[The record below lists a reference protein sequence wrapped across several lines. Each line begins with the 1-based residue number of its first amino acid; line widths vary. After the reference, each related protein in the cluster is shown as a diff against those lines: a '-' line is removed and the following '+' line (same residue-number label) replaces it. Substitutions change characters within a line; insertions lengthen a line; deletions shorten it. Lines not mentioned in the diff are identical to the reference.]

1 MKDWILGR
9 RLMEEQPG
17 GEGDQGGG
25 GGTGDQG
32 GEGGEEQP
40 KGGDGGTGG
49 DPDDHDKGTAK
60 RSETAGGREG
70 DDDHNNALGEELNKG
85 GEPKPGDKP
94 NGEEKPKDPPPDPN
108 APTEEEIKAYT
119 DAIKLDEAEF
129 GKGAKLAEEYSSQLP
144 AFFKKHGIAADKA
157 NAIVNDFVKMQKEA
171 EKETTA
177 KIAKFR
183 EWRQGEM
190 KKMNDAYMKEYDQ
203 AGRSDIAR
211 AIVHFFPKGSAMF
224 EAVCRTEVG
233 VDPGFLKAMKF
244 IGERLPKDKAP
255 GAAAGAGTGSS
266 KSISDSFMGL

>member
-32 GEGGEEQP
+32 GKGGEEQP

-49 DPDDHDKGTAK
+49 D
-60 RSETAGGREG
+60 GGDGGEEE
-70 DDDHNNALGEELNKG
+70 HNNALGDELNKG
-85 GEPKPGDKP
+85 GEGDQG
-94 NGEEKPKDPPPDPN
+94 GEQQPEKKDPPPDPN
-108 APTEEEIKAYT
+108 APTEEEVKAYNE
-119 DAIKLDEAEF
+119 AIKLDEEAF
-129 GKGAKLAEEYSSQLP
+129 GKGAKLAEEYSSKLP

-171 EKETTA
+171 EKGNAE

-211 AIVHFFPKGSAMF
+211 AIVHFFPKGTAMF

-255 GAAAGAGTGSS
+255 GAAAGAGAEGK

>member
-1 MKDWILGR
+1 MKDWVFGR
-9 RLMEEQPG
+9 RLMAEEGGAG
-17 GEGDQGGG
+17 GEGGGGAGGG

-32 GEGGEEQP
+32 GKGGEEQP

-49 DPDDHDKGTAK
+49 DPDDPDKG
-60 RSETAGGREG
+60 GEG

-94 NGEEKPKDPPPDPN
+94 NGGEQKKDPPPDPN

-190 KKMNDAYMKEYDQ
+190 KKMNDAYTATYDK
-203 AGRSDIAR
+203 AGREDIAR